1 MKILYIFISVIL
13 LSSFLLSSD
22 YNYNIEGIGTAVTK
36 KMILNNGS
44 KFLLYENNIGWTDNL
59 GNYGK
64 SFCFG
69 RIKIK
74 KEITDEFNLICETE
88 DQNGHKNW
96 AEFSRIDTNMDAGA
110 GNSRYID
117 GTGVYK
123 GFVGAD
129 CIFSTKYLE
138 KKLFFKSKC
147 KINPEVLK
155 KIAR

>member
-1 MKILYIFISVIL
+1 MKIFYFL
-13 LSSFLLSSD
+13 LSIILFSTPLLSSD

-36 KMILNNGS
+36 KMILNNGY
-44 KFLLYENNIGWTDNL
+44 KYLLYENNIGWTDNL
-59 GNYGK
+59 GNFGK

-69 RIKIK
+69 RIKTK

-88 DQNGHKNW
+88 NQNGDKNW
-96 AEFSRIDTNMDAGA
+96 AEFSRIDTNMNAGA

-123 GFVGAD
+123 GFIGAD

-138 KKLFFKSKC
+138 EKFFFKSIC
-147 KINPEVLK
+147 KINTEVIK
-155 KIAR
+155 KMSR